1 VILGSPALGVGAVP
15 EPLSAASLERQ
26 TAIWQPISQLKLL
39 TRIAKENATPKHE
52 SEKLSAEYL
61 WILILDYGS
70 TFALLTLPVR
80 LGFAAERYLSR
91 HTILLV
97 AALVGFACHVCMS
110 RLLIGDEMRETH
122 GKLEPGPPSAA

>member
-1 VILGSPALGVGAVP
+1 MILGSPALGVGAVP

-70 TFALLTLPVR
+70 IGIVTFALLTLPVR

-97 AALVGFACHVCMS
+97 AALVGFAV
-110 RLLIGDEMRETH
+110 TFV
-122 GKLEPGPPSAA
+122 